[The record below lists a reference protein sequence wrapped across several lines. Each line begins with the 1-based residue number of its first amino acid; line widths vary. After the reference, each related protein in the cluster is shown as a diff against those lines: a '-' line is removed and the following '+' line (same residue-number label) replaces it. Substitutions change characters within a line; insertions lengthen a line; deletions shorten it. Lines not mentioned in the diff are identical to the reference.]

1 LRLVL
6 KGQSETRLQGSAPA
20 EATAAPVTSEAPQA

>member
-1 LRLVL
+1 LVL

-20 EATAAPVTSEAPQA
+20 EAPAAPVTSEAPQA